1 MDKIG
6 IRSVGRLGFG
16 SGVVGSWAPLRLNSD
31 RPARSRRCLNGA
43 LKCSSRAL
51 ALLAF
56 SLALSTS
63 VGAIAQE
70 GQEGES
76 AVLPPLPEKIQDV
89 LEADRLRRR
98 KALAEL
104 NHEVREAEG
113 VQLSELE
120 NTYQQLTKVKELL
133 ELNSEVRVL
142 LRGSPELTPQYE
154 RVVGINPG
162 PATCNCLDNAELNW
176 LGQQAQEGQAY
187 VSIAGQM
194 HEVAVGS
201 EVGNSGCRLAEVSVG
216 GGSATLRCGGRS
228 RTFAYQALP
237 ASRDSG
243 AASM

>member
-1 MDKIG
+1 M
-6 IRSVGRLGFG
+6 
-16 SGVVGSWAPLRLNSD
+16 
-31 RPARSRRCLNGA
+31 
-43 LKCSSRAL
+43 
-51 ALLAF
+51 
-56 SLALSTS
+56 
-63 VGAIAQE
+63 AQE

-142 LRGSPELTPQYE
+142 LRGSPELMPQYE

-176 LGQQAQEGQAY
+176 LGQQGQEGQAY

-194 HEVAVGS
+194 HEVEVGS
-201 EVGNSGCRLAEVSVG
+201 EIGNSGCRLAEVSVAG
-216 GGSATLRCGGRS
+216 SSATLRCGGRS

-237 ASRDSG
+237 ASQDPG